1 MEQWE
6 TNNNRS
12 NLLVN
17 SLVFQKLFNLLKMEE
32 VIKNKEIQEQKH
44 WRLDIGETVH
54 EDLTPKDL
62 NVGLFKHFI
71 AGGTAGFFSRT
82 TTAPLD

>member
-32 VIKNKEIQEQKH
+32 VKNKEIQEQKH
-44 WRLDIGETVH
+44 WRLDIG
-54 EDLTPKDL
+54 
-62 NVGLFKHFI
+62 LFN
-71 AGGTAGFFSRT
+71 FFKKRKYSNF
-82 TTAPLD
+82 

>member
-32 VIKNKEIQEQKH
+32 FKNKEIQEQKH
-44 WRLDIGETVH
+44 WRLDIG
-54 EDLTPKDL
+54 
-62 NVGLFKHFI
+62 LFNIFEKRRKYSNF
-71 AGGTAGFFSRT
+71 
-82 TTAPLD
+82 

>member
-44 WRLDIGETVH
+44 WRLDI
-54 EDLTPKDL
+54 
-62 NVGLFKHFI
+62 
-71 AGGTAGFFSRT
+71 
-82 TTAPLD
+82 

>member
-1 MEQWE
+1 
-6 TNNNRS
+6 
-12 NLLVN
+12 
-17 SLVFQKLFNLLKMEE
+17 MEE
-32 VIKNKEIQEQKH
+32 VKNKEIQEQKH
-44 WRLDIGETVH
+44 WGLDIGETVH

-82 TTAPLD
+82 TTAPLDRLKVFLQ